1 MTRSTSSVHTDEPRP
16 NVRARFVGAVLL
28 TTLILTAAGCQ
39 TTTKETGRVPLPEPA
54 AHDPA
59 AHPGEPVAQISN
71 TDPCAMRLH
80 DICEPLL
87 LYYVMNHRL
96 PDRLEDLRQL
106 PDSANLELTCP
117 VSHKK
122 YLYNPVGLLDTESK
136 SRVILYDAAPS
147 HSGMR
152 WAVSIIE
159 PEQENGPLVTKVIA
173 LPESH
178 FTFMGR

>member
-1 MTRSTSSVHTDEPRP
+1 VTRSTNSACDEPRP
-16 NVRARFVGAVLL
+16 RTRAGFVLL
-28 TTLILTAAGCQ
+28 LSLLLVAGCQ
-39 TTTKETGRVPLPEPA
+39 STTRETGRVPLPEPA

-59 AHPGEPVAQISN
+59 AHPREPVAQISN

-87 LYYVMNHRL
+87 LYYVMNHKL
-96 PDRLEDLRQL
+96 PDRLEDLRQM

-136 SRVILYDAAPS
+136 SRVILYDPAPS

-159 PEQENGPLVTKVIA
+159 PQQENGPLVTKVIA